1 MMNYFQSLDLTVNRS
16 CNSFWHD
23 KAQTSYAEQM
33 QVQISKGIAP
43 ECVSGDLKISILKP
57 MHGKW

>member
-1 MMNYFQSLDLTVNRS
+1 
-16 CNSFWHD
+16 
-23 KAQTSYAEQM
+23 M